1 MKAKA
6 QTFNCR
12 FVGLMFV
19 HNYMMVLRDKSNGVI
34 KDATQLKFLDIRKRD
49 DFMKSSVFRSEMFN
63 IAEFNQLAKEKEEG
77 AKQLEAYKFQLKTQ
91 ISMKYLFI
99 IGDHSDFDNEVFRT
113 FLETIISM
121 EGSKPFKMFLYKFN
135 HDILKVEYPYL
146 FVENQVEKRLALYPY
161 VILNSKNITDMP
173 ADKVNF

>member
-1 MKAKA
+1 
-6 QTFNCR
+6 
-12 FVGLMFV
+12 
-19 HNYMMVLRDKSNGVI
+19 
-34 KDATQLKFLDIRKRD
+34 
-49 DFMKSSVFRSEMFN
+49 
-63 IAEFNQLAKEKEEG
+63 
-77 AKQLEAYKFQLKTQ
+77 
-91 ISMKYLFI
+91 MKYLFI

-135 HDILKVEYPYL
+135 HDILNVEYPYL

-173 ADKVNF
+173 LEKVNFQVLIG